1 VILDSPRYT
10 WIYVA
15 RSTPGTHVPT
25 YKGRM
30 ITREEYLEHWGKWVI
45 VEDKE
50 RLDELAHELDIAVE
64 HGLIFFIKYLRS
76 ADPVFGLDKPV
87 MGVFCDDRERD
98 EVLQMLALVGAT
110 PQHWMYER
118 DMFKKWGP
126 GGEFLE
132 KWIASLSLDEKEAEE
147 YRQEVRRQNEAWLDY
162 QYVTRERAGRLRN
175 GLRIWSLEDIYKL
188 PAEKELRSKTP
199 LVAIVGRPNVG
210 KSTLFNQ
217 LLGRQQAITGDF
229 PGTTRDR
236 IYADTSWRERKFT
249 LIDAG
254 GLELKPNSDLE
265 RKVEGQVEFAIAEAD
280 AIIFLIDGREGVTS
294 QDLEIAQML
303 QGLEKPLIV
312 AANKIDDEK
321 RHGYKALP
329 FRELGLGEP
338 LLISAYYDIG
348 LTELKDEL
356 VAKFPPSFPHIDKSN
371 ILKLAI
377 VGQPNVGKSML
388 LNALLRQ
395 ERAIVEETPG
405 TTRDATDT
413 ILYYIDNEPIILID
427 TAGLR
432 HQSRG
437 RKDIEHY
444 SILQTHRA
452 IDRADIVL
460 LLLDAVEPVT
470 DQDIRIAG
478 YVDKAAKPILV
489 VVNKWD
495 LIKDTRE
502 EAAEGIK
509 KEISKR
515 FKSLPNPPIL
525 VISAKFK
532 QGIEQI
538 LPTAREIFREGMKE
552 IPASLLNNELKKILA
567 SHPPPLVKGE
577 NLEILYATQAGGTPP
592 TFVFFVNDKNL
603 FRFSY
608 KHYLKNKLH
617 EHFGFR
623 GIPLRLVSKDIGG

>member
-1 VILDSPRYT
+1 
-10 WIYVA
+10 
-15 RSTPGTHVPT
+15 
-25 YKGRM
+25 M

-45 VEDKE
+45 AEDKE
-50 RLDELAHELDIAVE
+50 RLDELARELDIAVE

-76 ADPVFGLDKPV
+76 SYPVFDLDKPI

-118 DMFKKWGP
+118 DMFQKWGP

-132 KWIASLSLDEKEAEE
+132 KWIASLSLSEEEAEK

-162 QYVTRERAGRLRN
+162 QYVTRERSGRLRK
-175 GLRIWSLEDIYKL
+175 GLHVWSLEDIYKL

-199 LVAIVGRPNVG
+199 LIAIVGRPNVG
-210 KSTLFNQ
+210 KSTLFNRLSGQ
-217 LLGRQQAITGDF
+217 QQAITGDF

-236 IYADTSWRERKFT
+236 IYADTSWKERKFT
-249 LIDAG
+249 LIDTG
-254 GLELKPNSDLE
+254 GLELRPNSDLE
-265 RKVEGQVEFAIAEAD
+265 RKVKDQVEFAIAEAD
-280 AIIFLIDGREGVTS
+280 AIIFLIDGQKGVTA
-294 QDLEIAQML
+294 QDREIAQIL
-303 QGLEKPLIV
+303 QGSEKPLIV
-312 AANKIDDEK
+312 AVNKIDGKK
-321 RHGYKALP
+321 RYGYQAPP
-329 FRELGLGEP
+329 FHELNLGEP
-338 LLISAYYDIG
+338 FPISAYYDIG
-348 LTELKDEL
+348 LTRLRDEL
-356 VAKFPPSFPHIDKSN
+356 VARFPPSLPHIDKSN

-377 VGQPNVGKSML
+377 VGKPNVGKSML

-427 TAGLR
+427 TAGLQ
-432 HQSRG
+432 HQSSR
-437 RKDIEHY
+437 RKAIEHN

-460 LLLDAVEPVT
+460 LVLDATEPVT

-478 YVDKAAKPILV
+478 YIEKAAKPILV
-489 VVNKWD
+489 AVNKWD

-502 EAAEGIK
+502 ETAEGIE
-509 KEISKR
+509 KEIIKR

-538 LPTAREIFREGMKE
+538 IPAAREIYREGMKE
-552 IPASLLNNELKKILA
+552 VPTSSLNNEFKQFLA
-567 SHPPPLVKGE
+567 AQPHTPGKRE
-577 NLEILYATQAGGTPP
+577 NPELFYVTQAGGTPP
-592 TFVFFVNDKNL
+592 TFILFVNDKKL
-603 FRFSY
+603 LRSSY
-608 KHYLKNKLH
+608 QRYLKNKLH
-617 EHFGFR
+617 EYFGFR
-623 GIPLRLVSKDIGG
+623 GIPLNLVFKDIGA